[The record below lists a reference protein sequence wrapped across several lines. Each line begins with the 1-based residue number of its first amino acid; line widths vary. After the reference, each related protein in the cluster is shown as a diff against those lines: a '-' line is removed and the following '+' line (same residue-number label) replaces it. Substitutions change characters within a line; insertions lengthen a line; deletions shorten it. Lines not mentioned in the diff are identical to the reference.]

1 MRAVQ
6 AQEFGGPE
14 VLKPVE
20 LTSPEPEV
28 GAAVVAVHAVDVL
41 GLDITIRRG
50 DGPEL
55 FGTVAP
61 YVPGD
66 GVAGTVVAVG
76 DGVDRQ
82 WVGRR
87 VVTTTG
93 THGASAERVGVP
105 AEDLVP
111 VPGGLGLTAAAALVH
126 DGRTALA
133 LIEAAAVRPGERVL
147 VVPSGSGLGLML
159 VQLARLAGGT
169 VVAAAR
175 GTEQRAAATAAGAA
189 GILDTASS
197 DWTVPLGAPVDV
209 VLDGVGGATGH
220 AAFEVVASG
229 GRYLGYSGQP
239 GPDPDEA
246 RRRGVAL
253 FGTEVVHLGSSGATR
268 RLTERVLS
276 EAAAGRVRP
285 VIGPVF
291 PLESAAEAHAAF
303 ERGGLVGRPLIR
315 VDHADT
321 AAGHDELI
329 GLVERFRQGFAA
341 ADAELLTGLWADDA
355 DDLVYVAGE
364 RTRPLRTRSEIA
376 RYYREALGPVRS
388 VDTAEVTDLSVEAAG
403 DRGRAFFR
411 FRFAGRE
418 EASDERFDV
427 GIWITALARRRD
439 DRWVLVHYH
448 ESSPGP
454 V

>member
-14 VLKPVE
+14 VLKRVE
-20 LTSPEPEV
+20 LDPPEPAV

-41 GLDITIRRG
+41 GLDIAIRSG
-50 DGPEL
+50 DAAES
-55 FGTVAP
+55 FGVAPP

-82 WVGRR
+82 LVGRR

-93 THGASAERVGVP
+93 TQGAYAERVAVS
-105 AEDLVP
+105 AEDLVT
-111 VPGGLGLTAAAALVH
+111 VPDGLRLAAAAALVH

-133 LIEAAAVRPGERVL
+133 LIEAAAIRPGERVL
-147 VVPSGSGLGLML
+147 VVPAGSGLGLML

-175 GTEQRAAATAAGAA
+175 GAEQLAAATAAGATRVVDA
-189 GILDTASS
+189 ASS
-197 DWTVPLGAPVDV
+197 DWTVQLGESVDV
-209 VLDGVGGATGH
+209 VLDGVGEATGC
-220 AAFEVVASG
+220 AAFEVIASG
-229 GRYLGYSGQP
+229 GRYLSYSGKP
-239 GPDPDEA
+239 GPEPDEA
-246 RRRGVAL
+246 RRRDVTL

-268 RLTERVLS
+268 RLTERVLG

-285 VIGPVF
+285 VIGSIF
-291 PLESAAEAHAAF
+291 PLEDAAEAHAAF
-303 ERGGLVGRPLIR
+303 ERGGLVGRTLITAAE
-315 VDHADT
+315 VDAM
-321 AAGHDELI
+321 AGHDELI
-329 GLVERFRQGFAA
+329 GLVERFSQGFAA
-341 ADAELLTGLWADDA
+341 ADAELLTGLWAGDEEV
-355 DDLVYVAGE
+355 LVYVAGE
-364 RTRPLRTRSEIA
+364 RARPLRTRGEIA
-376 RYYREALGPVRS
+376 RYYRETLDPVGS

-403 DRGRAFFR
+403 DRGRVFFR

-418 EASDERFDV
+418 AASDERFEVD
-427 GIWITALARRRD
+427 IRITAIARRRD
-439 DRWVLVHYH
+439 DQWVLVHYH